1 MRVLISWIGRS
12 DLGGDLSKND
22 PGPVLRFLQ
31 HKCDFDR
38 ICLLND
44 IQTSMSG
51 QGERSPEA
59 YVEWLVES
67 SSLVRDR
74 IQLYTADQ
82 GLHNQLA
89 AVWAFTRDSIKRIT
103 AELREADFTL
113 LFSPGFPAAQASMMI
128 ASEVL
133 FDPEKVEAWNSTQS
147 LRGGHQGGIERV
159 VLPFVLS
166 IDLIPR
172 IVRRWQQSAA
182 VLEVDPAFGRIKGT
196 SRAIRGAI
204 QQAQRV
210 AGCDLNVL
218 ISGERGTGKELLARA
233 IHDAS
238 PRRDGP
244 YVELNCAAL
253 SETLLES
260 ELFGHEKGAFTGAT
274 QRRIG
279 KFEQAHR
286 GTLFLDEVGEMSLSM
301 QAKLLRVLDGHGFER
316 VGGNQKVDTDVRII
330 AATNR
335 DLAIEAAQGKF
346 RDDLY
351 DRLNRYPIRLPSL
364 GDRLGDVAILAGC
377 FLEQANVAFQ
387 LKRTF
392 SQEALA
398 QLARYPWPGNVRQLK
413 NVVEQLVLN
422 ALGDEIVPEDI
433 AVVIECQRQ
442 PNRRCL
448 RDLSSIQF
456 ITHLAAVADELIERY
471 THDGLPVQRSNDT
484 YDIFDEIVQP
494 ILYGRA
500 LIRGETKAAANK
512 LLAWGG
518 KKASIDMSKTPH
530 KERLARYDED
540 PDAESRLPE
549 HLRDWINEDEVRR
562 IRGLQT

>member
-12 DLGGDLSKND
+12 DLAGDLSKND

-31 HKCDFDR
+31 HKSDFDR

-44 IQTSMSG
+44 IQSSRG
-51 QGERSPEA
+51 GRGERSPEA
-59 YVEWLVES
+59 YVDWLVES
-67 SSLVRDR
+67 SSLVRDG

-82 GLHNQLA
+82 SLHNQLA
-89 AVWAFTRDSIKRIT
+89 AVWAFTRDTIKRIT
-103 AELREADFTL
+103 AELPHANYTL

-147 LRGGHQGGIERV
+147 LRGGPQGGIERV

-166 IDLIPR
+166 IDVVPR
-172 IVRRWQQSAA
+172 LVRRWQQSAA
-182 VLEVDPAFGRIKGT
+182 VLEVDRAFDRIKGT

-210 AGCDLNVL
+210 AGCDMNVL
-218 ISGERGTGKELLARA
+218 ILGERGTGKELLARA

-238 PRRDGP
+238 PRKEGP

-253 SETLLES
+253 SEALLDS
-260 ELFGHEKGAFTGAT
+260 ELFGHERGAFTGAT
-274 QRRIG
+274 ERRIG
-279 KFEQAHR
+279 KFEQADK
-286 GTLFLDEVGEMSLSM
+286 GTLFLDEVGEMSTAM
-301 QAKLLRVLDGHGFER
+301 QAKLLRVLDGYGFQR
-316 VGGNQKVDTDVRII
+316 VGSNLLIQADVRII

-335 DLAIEAAQGKF
+335 DLAMEAAQGKF

-351 DRLNRYPIRLPSL
+351 DRLNRYPIRLPAL
-364 GDRLGDVAILAGC
+364 CERLGDVSVLAEW
-377 FLEQANVAFQ
+377 FLERANAAFQ
-387 LKRTF
+387 LQRRF

-413 NVVEQLVLN
+413 NIVEQLALN
-422 ALGDEIVPEDI
+422 ASNDEIAPED
-433 AVVIECQRQ
+433 VELVIECQRR
-442 PNRRCL
+442 PDRLCL
-448 RDLSSIQF
+448 RDLPPMQF

-471 THDGLPVQRSNDT
+471 THGGLPMQRSNDT

-500 LIRGETKAAANK
+500 LNRGETKAAANR

-530 KERLARYDED
+530 KERLARYHED
-540 PDAESRLPE
+540 PDAESQLLE